1 MIENLEKILVF
12 DELNKPAWHLKIP
25 LKKRHTK
32 IQLYAETKRHRVSS
46 TSGTSSTAPTIPKRK
61 RKNSRA
67 RSTQNDRNAL
77 PSFQESQPIA
87 VQSLPEVQSSGRQLV
102 SLAACRSA
110 SPSFLP
116 PSLLDSRAPAAS
128 PPLLAV
134 AGFKNF
140 EPFLRALSTPAPSP
154 STLLLLLATDR
165 DVCGQPQSAASH
177 RPDSSSFPSSPP
189 PPSSRSRWSSE
200 PPTQN
205 STSVLSCQQG
215 YSVTVRRRGP
225 EIALSPA
232 PRAAARIAA

>member
-1 MIENLEKILVF
+1 M
-12 DELNKPAWHLKIP
+12 
-25 LKKRHTK
+25 
-32 IQLYAETKRHRVSS
+32 
-46 TSGTSSTAPTIPKRK
+46 
-61 RKNSRA
+61 
-67 RSTQNDRNAL
+67 
-77 PSFQESQPIA
+77 
-87 VQSLPEVQSSGRQLV
+87 PEVQSVRALWPPARVARCLPLCLSVLP
-102 SLAACRSA
+102 
-110 SPSFLP
+110 PSLP